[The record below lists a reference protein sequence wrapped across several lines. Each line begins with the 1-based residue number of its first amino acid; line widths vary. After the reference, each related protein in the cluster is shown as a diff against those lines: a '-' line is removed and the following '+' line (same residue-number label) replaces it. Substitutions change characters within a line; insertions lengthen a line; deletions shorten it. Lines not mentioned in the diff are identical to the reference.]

1 MRITRIRTF
10 LVGVLAAITPP
21 IYNFISSTFFQQKN
35 SFFPSLIIL
44 IALGI
49 VSTFLVDVILFFFRW
64 HGALRGVYF
73 VIYSGTEEP
82 LCSVINIEYNS
93 DEYVIDVFDFTQ
105 KSSGDWFA
113 VDKNSHRH
121 NNVHY
126 DKSPREFHI
135 ISDDEST
142 KSCIFFKFL
151 NKHSTTAEITRFGCV
166 PPFDR
171 RLTGHMFKLT
181 RINLCLAYNPDFRT
195 EDFCK
200 KQQKR
205 NSCRGVDRKYC
216 RQPEKKVLEW
226 ARQNNDYR
234 KIPERLYG
242 IHVGKIDP
250 VDKSVSATAA
260 ATSPP
265 SAPQQTGG
273 AASNKK
279 AKL

>member
-113 VDKNSHRH
+113 ADKNSHRH
-121 NNVHY
+121 
-126 DKSPREFHI
+126 KIGR
-135 ISDDEST
+135 
-142 KSCIFFKFL
+142 
-151 NKHSTTAEITRFGCV
+151 A
-166 PPFDR
+166 
-171 RLTGHMFKLT
+171 
-181 RINLCLAYNPDFRT
+181 
-195 EDFCK
+195 
-200 KQQKR
+200 
-205 NSCRGVDRKYC
+205 SCR
-216 RQPEKKVLEW
+216 
-226 ARQNNDYR
+226 
-234 KIPERLYG
+234 ER
-242 IHVGKIDP
+242 V
-250 VDKSVSATAA
+250 
-260 ATSPP
+260 
-265 SAPQQTGG
+265 
-273 AASNKK
+273 
-279 AKL
+279 